1 MFFEPRSHKD
11 TGIFA
16 FYSIVNQFFGNMLLR
31 ETCVS
36 HCLFGSQLFKNRKF
50 NEVLADKPFVF
61 SEIAMIIFD
70 K

>member
-1 MFFEPRSHKD
+1 MLIADF
-11 TGIFA
+11 GIAGFWN
-16 FYSIVNQFFGNMLLR
+16 FLRYLSQTKHNITKSQNQKSF
-31 ETCVS
+31 
-36 HCLFGSQLFKNRKF
+36 QLKNRKF